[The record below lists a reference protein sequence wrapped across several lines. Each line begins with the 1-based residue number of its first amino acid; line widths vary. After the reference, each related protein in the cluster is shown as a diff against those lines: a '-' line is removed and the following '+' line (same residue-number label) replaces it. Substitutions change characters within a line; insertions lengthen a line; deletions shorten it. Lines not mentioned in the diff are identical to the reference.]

1 MLEVY
6 SGVGT
11 GLMVG
16 VDGGRGEEEDA
27 EAKRG

>member
-1 MLEVY
+1 MLEGY
-6 SGVGT
+6 SGDGT

-16 VDGGRGEEEDA
+16 VDGGSGEEEEA